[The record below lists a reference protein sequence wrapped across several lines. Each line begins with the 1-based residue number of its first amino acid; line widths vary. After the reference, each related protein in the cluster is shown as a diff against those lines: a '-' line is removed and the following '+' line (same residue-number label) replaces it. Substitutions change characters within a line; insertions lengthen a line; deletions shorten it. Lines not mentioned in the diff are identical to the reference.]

1 MFGFLSPNRCAAS
14 SRPYRQAY
22 ARLCRFQKLI
32 YGAES
37 LFLLSYE
44 AVFLYLLTVDS
55 GAIPAPADDE
65 VMCCRLRRRGLTL
78 NDEDAEVAKFCVAF
92 GVLLAR
98 VKLED
103 DWRDEKS
110 WLAGLLKWRLRKRFV
125 DNAIHLDAFDSRL
138 GPTVAEA
145 IEHHLRL
152 ERQPGTIALREYVAP
167 TGDAFAA
174 VFAAACGVCPK
185 VERSLLKEVGRSL
198 GTAIVAFDAAVD
210 WERDRRRG
218 SYNPLR
224 AQAEV
229 DAAFAFSLEQLSV
242 AGWICNDS
250 LAGSLAQE
258 VIQYAIQR
266 VQIAR
271 DFHRDPPRS
280 SDRITPRREWRRKLQ
295 PLWGIPLTSRA
306 GFCDCD
312 CGCDG
317 CGGGCDLPCSDCETA
332 CGDGGAHGG
341 TPCRTGCC
349 DCCVLCDCCVPERK
363 RQSSKLG
370 AKSPNSLQPRLP
382 GNQGSLLGK
391 LGMTTTALAPA
402 GFVLIGD
409 KQHPAKS
416 ESGFILLGTKVEVMR
431 EEAFGVVVRR
441 IAD

>member
-1 MFGFLSPNRCAAS
+1 MFGFLSPDRCAAS
-14 SRPYRQAY
+14 SRKYRQAY

-55 GAIPAPADDE
+55 GAIPPPADDE

-78 NDEDAEVAKFCVAF
+78 NDEDAEVARFCVAF

-110 WLAGLLKWRLRKRFV
+110 WLAGLLKWRLKKQFV
-125 DNAIHLDAFDSRL
+125 ANAAYLDAFDSRL
-138 GPTVAEA
+138 RPAVAEA
-145 IEHHLRL
+145 VEQHLRL
-152 ERQPGTIALREYVAP
+152 ERQPGRIALPEYVAP
-167 TGDAFAA
+167 TGNAFAA
-174 VFAAACGVCPK
+174 VFMAASGVCPT

-198 GTAIVAFDAAVD
+198 GSAIVAFDAAVD
-210 WERDRRRG
+210 WQRDRRRG
-218 SYNPLR
+218 SYNPLH
-224 AQAEV
+224 AQEDV
-229 DAAFAFSLEQLSV
+229 DAAFAFALEQLSV

-250 LAGSLAQE
+250 LTGSLAQE

-266 VQIAR
+266 VQVAR

-280 SDRITPRREWRRKLQ
+280 SDQITPRRRWRRTEQ

-317 CGGGCDLPCSDCETA
+317 CGGGCDLPCSGDAVA
-332 CGDGGAHGG
+332 CGDGGAQGG
-341 TPCRTGCC
+341 APCRTGCC
-349 DCCVLCDCCVPERK
+349 DCCVLCDCCVPDRK
-363 RQSSKLG
+363 RKSSKLG
-370 AKSPNSLQPRLP
+370 AKSPSSLLTSLP
-382 GNQGSLLGK
+382 GNQASLLNK
-391 LGMTTTALAPA
+391 LGRTTTALTPA

-409 KQHPAKS
+409 KQHPAKC
-416 ESGFILLGTKVEVMR
+416 ESGFILLGADVEVMR